1 MRMALLPQMMRSA
14 RLLECSALDLATQGL
29 GGRKSRPSACWARVM
44 HDQRWMGHLTDRL
57 KPHFLHHLRLSCA
70 VFALLFSAASALAS
84 ANFENRAAQTII
96 DRPEAAHGPLPT
108 IIVLHGAGLSGA
120 LTRNMMPL
128 PKLAKEAG
136 FVVAFPDAAGLVWN
150 EASLALALPSAF
162 YGPDDVALLDG
173 LIDHLVQG
181 GIADPA
187 AIHLVGISNGGMMA
201 AHYACLRAG
210 RLASLMLFKATMP
223 PASDPPCTPAR
234 PLPVMLVAGTQD
246 PVVRWDGNVVLGG
259 AVMLQ
264 RRRSIPESFAFWQA
278 ANGCTG
284 VAPAEPQPRR
294 GALDQPDV
302 LLHRA
307 EPCRH
312 GVATWLYEVRG
323 GGHRL
328 PGGEE
333 LSLLRVLG
341 RATPDLETSAMIL
354 AFARSAKAV
363 P

>member
-1 MRMALLPQMMRSA
+1 
-14 RLLECSALDLATQGL
+14 
-29 GGRKSRPSACWARVM
+29 
-44 HDQRWMGHLTDRL
+44 
-57 KPHFLHHLRLSCA
+57 
-70 VFALLFSAASALAS
+70 
-84 ANFENRAAQTII
+84 
-96 DRPEAAHGPLPT
+96 
-108 IIVLHGAGLSGA
+108 
-120 LTRNMMPL
+120 
-128 PKLAKEAG
+128 
-136 FVVAFPDAAGLVWN
+136 
-150 EASLALALPSAF
+150 
-162 YGPDDVALLDG
+162 
-173 LIDHLVQG
+173 
-181 GIADPA
+181 
-187 AIHLVGISNGGMMA
+187 MMA

-234 PLPVMLVAGTQD
+234 PLPVMLVAGTED

-259 AVMLQ
+259 AVTLQ

>member
-1 MRMALLPQMMRSA
+1 MDPVADRFKPNLPRHWQLLWAAIALMF
-14 RLLECSALDLATQGL
+14 
-29 GGRKSRPSACWARVM
+29 V
-44 HDQRWMGHLTDRL
+44 
-57 KPHFLHHLRLSCA
+57 
-70 VFALLFSAASALAS
+70 AASALAT
-84 ANFENRAAQTII
+84 ADPKNRAAQTII

-150 EASLALALPSAF
+150 EASLARALPSAF

-223 PASDPPCTPAR
+223 PASDPPCTPVR
-234 PLPVMLVAGTQD
+234 PLPVMLVAGTED

-259 AVMLQ
+259 AVTLQ

>member
-29 GGRKSRPSACWARVM
+29 GGGKSRPSACWARVM

-150 EASLALALPSAF
+150 EASLALTLPSAF

-284 VAPAEPQPRR
+284 VAPAQPQPRR